1 MKHLSALPAFVLQ
14 LAVGLGC
21 QATPPPAVVEPPE
34 ARKVVSWRLV
44 ERTYGQADPN
54 RGVAGD
60 GEIPAPSTLLVYEPV
75 FAEVRTREFGALSVR
90 TICAHEI
97 RLKIVGGLTRT
108 VGEQVTAEC
117 RIDGPE
123 SLYHELSIETTSGG
137 MDILEVRG
145 AARGGARQGRYLVP
159 GKRVFEVVFTSR
171 VAGRGTVAISV
182 LREVGSDP
190 SSRNTATRER
200 SADKD

>member
-1 MKHLSALPAFVLQ
+1 MKNLASVLAFGIQ
-14 LAVGLGC
+14 FAAGMGC
-21 QATPPPAVVEPPE
+21 QAPPRPSAEGMPEP
-34 ARKVVSWRLV
+34 RKVVGWRLV
-44 ERTYGQADPN
+44 ERTYGHADPN

-60 GEIPAPSTLLVYEPV
+60 GEIPSPSKLLLYEPV
-75 FAEVRTREFGALSVR
+75 FAEARTWEFGALSVR

-97 RLKIVGGLTRT
+97 RLKIVGELTRT

-123 SLYHELSIETTSGG
+123 SLYHELSIEPTSGG

-145 AARGGARQGRYLVP
+145 AARGGGRPGRYLVP
-159 GKRVFEVVFTSR
+159 GNRVFEVVFTSQ

-182 LREVGSDP
+182 LREVGRDP
-190 SSRNTATRER
+190 TSRSTAIVGAER
-200 SADKD
+200 